1 MNSLSVQILSVPY
14 REKLI
19 AEIQF
24 KNHVI
29 AEISHDGDD
38 ILIEAFY
45 DDIRMQFPL
54 EEYIGVL
61 KEAKE
66 KLLK

>member
-1 MNSLSVQILSVPY
+1 MFFLNLIAKYEIMNSLSVQILSVPY

-29 AEISHDGDD
+29 AEISQA
-38 ILIEAFY
+38 AFY
-45 DDIRMQFPL
+45 LFFFELP
-54 EEYIGVL
+54 
-61 KEAKE
+61 
-66 KLLK
+66 LLK